1 MPQEKR
7 KHSTR
12 GSCVSLVSSDGD
24 SPRARPQ
31 KRQRKE
37 RTVSYMIC
45 HGLRGCRMGSTLTS
59 VMARLLAWCKVV
71 RCNVG

>member
-37 RTVSYMIC
+37 RTVSYVSC
-45 HGLRGCRMGSTLTS
+45 QGLQGCERASTLS
-59 VMARLLAWCKVV
+59 SGMARLLAWCKVV
-71 RCNVG
+71 RCTSD